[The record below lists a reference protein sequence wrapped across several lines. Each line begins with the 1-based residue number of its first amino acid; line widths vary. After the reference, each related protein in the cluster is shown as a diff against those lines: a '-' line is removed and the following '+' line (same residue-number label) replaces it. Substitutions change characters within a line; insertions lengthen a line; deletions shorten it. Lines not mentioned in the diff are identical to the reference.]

1 MCECW
6 GEGGEENET
15 YTQHTHK
22 YTHTHY
28 INSPRSQ
35 LGIMKFVSAVTQKLL
50 LWQWH
55 LGISANIRNIQTTWQ
70 WQVSIW
76 DFHKLMWQL
85 LKFSQRAGPKCWGQ
99 HQMPVTANDQSSQC
113 WESRGRAPDTM
124 ISNFFFS
131 YFQTKPPDS
140 VHKLYYASESK
151 TVLLDKIF
159 WPFNSDVISRVMVP

>member
-6 GEGGEENET
+6 GEGREENET

-124 ISNFFFS
+124 ISNFFFL
-131 YFQTKPPDS
+131 FPD
-140 VHKLYYASESK
+140 K
-151 TVLLDKIF
+151 TSWFCAQVVLCVRKQ
-159 WPFNSDVISRVMVP
+159 NSFAWQDILTIQLWRN

>member
-6 GEGGEENET
+6 GEGREENET

-124 ISNFFFS
+124 ISNFFF
-131 YFQTKPPDS
+131 
-140 VHKLYYASESK
+140 L
-151 TVLLDKIF
+151 
-159 WPFNSDVISRVMVP
+159 ISRQNLLILCTSCTMRQKAKQFCLTRYSDHSTLT

>member
-55 LGISANIRNIQTTWQ
+55 LGISANIRDIQTTWQ

-124 ISNFFFS
+124 ISNFFF
-131 YFQTKPPDS
+131 
-140 VHKLYYASESK
+140 L
-151 TVLLDKIF
+151 
-159 WPFNSDVISRVMVP
+159 ISRQNLPILCTSCTMHEKAKQFCLTRYSDHSTLT